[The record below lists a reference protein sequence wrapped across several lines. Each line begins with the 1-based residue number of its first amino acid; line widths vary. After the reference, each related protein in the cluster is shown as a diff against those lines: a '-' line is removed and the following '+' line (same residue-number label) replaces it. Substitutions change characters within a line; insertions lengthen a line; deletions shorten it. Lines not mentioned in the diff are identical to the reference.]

1 MKHTLV
7 AIYEDSKHAGMAVGE
22 LKNMGYTKDI
32 SVVAKD
38 VNAEGLETTD
48 VKTDLGHEAAQG
60 AGAGAVIGGTLGAI
74 AGVLAG
80 AASLAVPVL
89 GIAVVGPI
97 VAGFTGAGVGGA
109 AGSLVGALAN
119 MGIPDQKAK
128 EYEQYI
134 SSGQV
139 LVAVTTKPEDA
150 SKVDE
155 VLRRHVEMQDPAP
168 SEDRVYSYEW

>member
-7 AIYEDSKHAGMAVGE
+7 AIFDDSKHAGMAVGE
-22 LKNMGYTKDI
+22 LKEMGYTKDI

-38 VNAEGLETTD
+38 VNEEGLETTD

-60 AGAGAVIGGTLGAI
+60 AGTGAVIGGTIGAI

-89 GIAVVGPI
+89 GIAVVGPV

-109 AGSLVGALAN
+109 AGTLVGALAN
-119 MGIPDQKAK
+119 MGIPDHKAK
-128 EYEQYI
+128 EYEEYVK
-134 SSGQV
+134 SGQV
-139 LVAVTTKPEDA
+139 LVTVTAKPEDA
-150 SKVDE
+150 EKVDT
-155 VLRRHVEMQDPAP
+155 VLRKHVEMQEPAP
-168 SEDRVYSYEW
+168 SETRVYDYEY